1 LLLELLEL
9 LQLLELLFCHLSFA
23 SRLGYRL
30 LAIGY
35 WLLAIGYFAKR
46 AIGYLRSGALT
57 FHLARHLPPRLKS
70 PMRHLVLALL
80 ALSLL
85 KASAFDPATLSIEQ
99 LKNGI
104 ENQHPAY
111 FYYLAKKLFVAG
123 QKDDAVFWFYAGQ
136 LRYRVY
142 LAVNKDKLD
151 PSGDPAV
158 FSALSEEVGRPINEY
173 AFGDIPQLAKTID
186 AVIAWDQSHDNAL
199 TPRAQHKSQY
209 DQIVSGLTEMRDQVL
224 QQADSIRKTRTANGL
239 PNRN

>member
-1 LLLELLEL
+1 M
-9 LQLLELLFCHLSFA
+9 
-23 SRLGYRL
+23 
-30 LAIGY
+30 
-35 WLLAIGYFAKR
+35 
-46 AIGYLRSGALT
+46 RSAL
-57 FHLARHLPPRLKS
+57 P
-70 PMRHLVLALL
+70 LALL
-80 ALSLL
+80 VLSLL

-111 FYYLAKKLFVAG
+111 FYYLAKKLFAAG

-142 LAVNKDKLD
+142 LAVNKEKLD

-173 AFGDIPQLAKTID
+173 AFGDIPHLAKTID
-186 AVIAWDQSHDNAL
+186 AVIAWDQSHNNAL

-209 DQIVSGLTEMRDQVL
+209 DQIVSGLTQMRDQVL

>member
-1 LLLELLEL
+1 M
-9 LQLLELLFCHLSFA
+9 
-23 SRLGYRL
+23 
-30 LAIGY
+30 
-35 WLLAIGYFAKR
+35 
-46 AIGYLRSGALT
+46 
-57 FHLARHLPPRLKS
+57 RHLP
-70 PMRHLVLALL
+70 LALLLSL

-85 KASAFDPATLSIEQ
+85 KASAIDPSTLSIDQ

-111 FYYLAKKLFVAG
+111 FYYLAKKLFTAN

-186 AVIAWDQSHDNAL
+186 AVIAWDQSHDNSL
-199 TPRAQHKSQY
+199 TPRPKYKSQY
-209 DQIVSGLTEMRDQVL
+209 DQIVSGLTQMRDQIV

-239 PNRN
+239 QNRN